1 MKIFEADTLEKYVSL
16 LNSYDFI
23 ILHVSASWCKPCAAI
38 KDELYD
44 FIENYE
50 QSEIEEKIVKEEKTE
65 KEENEYIFLKLD
77 FDVID
82 EDYSFE
88 DYLLIKKIPYFAC
101 IQYNKIVNDL
111 QSSNIEEIKN
121 FIHLNIKQ
129 TEDFSYQ
136 EDF

>member
-16 LNSYDFI
+16 LNKYDFI
-23 ILHVSASWCKPCAAI
+23 ILHVSASWCKPCISI
-38 KDELYD
+38 KDELYN

-50 QSEIEEKIVKEEKTE
+50 QGGK

-82 EDYSFE
+82 EDSSFE

-101 IQYNKIVNDL
+101 IQYNKIVNDY
-111 QSSNIEEIKN
+111 QSSNIEKIKS
-121 FIHLNIKQ
+121 FIHVNIKQ
-129 TEDFSYQ
+129 TEDFSHQ